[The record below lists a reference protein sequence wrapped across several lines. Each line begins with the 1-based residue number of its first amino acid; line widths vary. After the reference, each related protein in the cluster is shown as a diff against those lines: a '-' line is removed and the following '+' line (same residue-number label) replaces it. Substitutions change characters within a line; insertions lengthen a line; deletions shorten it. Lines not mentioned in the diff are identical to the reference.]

1 MYKPWT
7 CRKCGAPMYG
17 PNDHE
22 TTAGCAVAWPPTITT
37 GDTSGYVPSGP
48 IIRGSEEAR
57 RLSRYDEA
65 VRLINELRDVLLNF
79 HAMVEGECPSI
90 LEDDHHDDMARAAVA
105 KACDFLA
112 AEPEGEEGGR

>member
-1 MYKPWT
+1 MYKPWA

-48 IIRGSEEAR
+48 IIWGSEEAR
-57 RLSRYDEA
+57 RLSRYEEA
-65 VRLINELRDVLLNF
+65 VRLLLECVAWSGKSDVPGLDWIDLQVDRDSF
-79 HAMVEGECPSI
+79 AE
-90 LEDDHHDDMARAAVA
+90 AVA
-105 KACDFLA
+105 FLA
-112 AEPEGEEGGR
+112 SEPKREWGGR